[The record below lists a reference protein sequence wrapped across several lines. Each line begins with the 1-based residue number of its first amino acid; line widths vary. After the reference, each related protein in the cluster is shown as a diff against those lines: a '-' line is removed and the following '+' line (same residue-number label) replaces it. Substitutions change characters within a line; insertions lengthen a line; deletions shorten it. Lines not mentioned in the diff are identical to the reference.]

1 MAEVLGSGLHFK
13 LKVSSLLAVRVGLTS
28 AIDVGQAVDEPFDIH
43 PFFEAGFGDF
53 GLVEILSGFDLVP
66 IEADENIARDTLF
79 AVGAAAFMPEG
90 TIATE
95 LGRETEISAT
105 FAFSQVT
112 VGGGLVV
119 GTGQG

>member
-1 MAEVLGSGLHFK
+1 M
-13 LKVSSLLAVRVGLTS
+13 SLASTVD
-28 AIDVGQAVDEPFDIH
+28 IGQAVDETFNIH

-95 LGRETEISAT
+95 LGRETKISAA
-105 FAFSQVT
+105 FAVGQVT
-112 VGGGLVV
+112 TSGGQVV